1 MRLFKVLFGSLVF
14 IVLFVAVW
22 QNIPSI
28 LDKDITFRLDLYW
41 VRWES
46 APIPIYLITPLCFL
60 AGLVVMGIV
69 DVGTIFK
76 LRRRVKRLERQ
87 LAMVSPPVSTSTTY
101 TPDETSSDAKG
112 KWGVSAGEERD
123 DTAS

>member
-1 MRLFKVLFGSLVF
+1 MRLFKVLFGSLIF

-87 LAMVSPPVSTSTTY
+87 LALVSPPGSTSTAHALN
-101 TPDETSSDAKG
+101 ETSSGSRG
-112 KWGVSAGEERD
+112 KWGVSAQDERD
-123 DTAS
+123 ETAS